1 MIYLL
6 CICTLFILVFEF
18 LVGSLYC
25 GMFLEYAN
33 DDSIISNIKEYIE
46 DCFENK
52 NIFGYI
58 LNILVAILLIPA
70 WIVTFILLI
79 FVFIYRVFRWI
90 WKLGEKK

>member
-6 CICTLFILVFEF
+6 CICALLFEILLGIMYCAVF
-18 LVGSLYC
+18 LNYG
-25 GMFLEYAN
+25 N
-33 DDSIISNIKEYIE
+33 DDSIISNIKEYVE

-58 LNILVAILLIPA
+58 LNILAIILLIPA
-70 WIVTFILLI
+70 WIVTFILLTLAC
-79 FVFIYRVFRWI
+79 IYRAFRWI